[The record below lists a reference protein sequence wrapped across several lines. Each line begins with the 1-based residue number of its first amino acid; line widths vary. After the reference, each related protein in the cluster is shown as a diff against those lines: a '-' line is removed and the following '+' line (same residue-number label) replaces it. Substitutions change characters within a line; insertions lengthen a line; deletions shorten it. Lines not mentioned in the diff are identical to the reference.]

1 MNSFR
6 FFQTAKKLFL
16 SNHFRSFFS
25 SAALLPAHHVE
36 GRPVHSKKLKQGHKN
51 LSSRFI
57 PLKTT
62 FTYFL
67 AICIAL
73 FTFSC
78 SSYQAK
84 KQEALLPF
92 PELGAIVK
100 VKGNL
105 WYSATEQV
113 GLPQWSQLRVIV
125 QEMPFNRESYFAYAK
140 ATHRA
145 DKVNSIP
152 YMDSLQYKSRY
163 IRLQLLDKI
172 EITELLNTAKN
183 RTVRNYLEKDGDL
196 RMVTSVDLVLPET
209 EITFFNQAEAFD
221 LRTDDY
227 GRVVLNSVDGDTEQA
242 YYLSDFRVFDYGYSS
257 FCWGVDQYQR
267 LQIEYIAPEGE
278 KCPKGTY
285 TKPDKVKANRSYV
298 KF

>member
-1 MNSFR
+1 M
-6 FFQTAKKLFL
+6 
-16 SNHFRSFFS
+16 
-25 SAALLPAHHVE
+25 
-36 GRPVHSKKLKQGHKN
+36 
-51 LSSRFI
+51 
-57 PLKTT
+57 KTT

-67 AICIAL
+67 ISCIAL

-84 KQEALLPF
+84 KQEALLSF

-100 VKGNL
+100 VKDNL

-113 GLPQWSQLRVIV
+113 GLPQWTQLRVTA

-145 DKVNSIP
+145 GKINSIP
-152 YMDSLQYKSRY
+152 YMDSLQYKPKY

-172 EITELLNTAKN
+172 EITELLNTTKN
-183 RTVRNYLEKDGDL
+183 RTVRSYLEKDGDL
-196 RMVTSVDLVLPET
+196 KMVTSVDLALSET
-209 EITFFNQAEAFD
+209 EITFFNQAEAFE
-221 LRTDDY
+221 LRKDDY
-227 GRVVLNSVDGDTEQA
+227 GTVILNIVDGGTEQA
-242 YYLSDFRVFDYGYSS
+242 YYLSDLRVFNYGYSS
-257 FCWGVDQYQR
+257 FCWGEDQYHR
-267 LQIEYIAPEGE
+267 LQIEHIAPEGE

-285 TKPDKVKANRSYV
+285 TKPDKVKANQSYV